1 MSLNKKQIQYL
12 KGVAHSLKPIVL
24 LGSNGLTEAVVA
36 EIDYALNHHELIKVK
51 IPTDDR
57 ETKGLIVEAIC
68 RETKATKVQVIG
80 KTLVIYR
87 ESPEKK
93 IRIPKISFTSDKPS
107 KNDSYIAVIFI
118 CVKYLLMFAIFSCI
132 IFKGGNNFL
141 SHFYPTRFH

>member
-24 LGSNGLTEAVVA
+24 LGSNGLTEAVIA

-57 ETKGLIVEAIC
+57 EVKGLIVDAIC
-68 RETKATKVQVIG
+68 RETEATKVQLIG

-87 ESPEKK
+87 QSEEKK
-93 IRIPKISFTSDKPS
+93 IHIPK
-107 KNDSYIAVIFI
+107 
-118 CVKYLLMFAIFSCI
+118 L
-132 IFKGGNNFL
+132 
-141 SHFYPTRFH
+141 

>member
-68 RETKATKVQVIG
+68 RETNATKVQVIG

-87 ESPEKK
+87 ESTDKK
-93 IRIPKISFTSDKPS
+93 IRIPKI
-107 KNDSYIAVIFI
+107 
-118 CVKYLLMFAIFSCI
+118 
-132 IFKGGNNFL
+132 
-141 SHFYPTRFH
+141 

>member
-1 MSLNKKQIQYL
+1 MNLNKKQIQHL
-12 KGVAHSLKPIVL
+12 KGLAHSLKPVVL

-57 ETKGLIVEAIC
+57 EVKGLIVEAIC

-87 ESPEKK
+87 QSEEKK
-93 IRIPKISFTSDKPS
+93 IHIPK
-107 KNDSYIAVIFI
+107 
-118 CVKYLLMFAIFSCI
+118 L
-132 IFKGGNNFL
+132 
-141 SHFYPTRFH
+141 

>member
-24 LGSNGLTEAVVA
+24 LGSKGLTEAVIA

-57 ETKGLIVEAIC
+57 EVKGLIVDAIC
-68 RETKATKVQVIG
+68 RETEATKVQLIG

-87 ESPEKK
+87 QSEEKK
-93 IRIPKISFTSDKPS
+93 IHIPK
-107 KNDSYIAVIFI
+107 
-118 CVKYLLMFAIFSCI
+118 L
-132 IFKGGNNFL
+132 
-141 SHFYPTRFH
+141 